1 MRGSVVFDECGFLS
15 EEMLEVYG
23 AFAAVNKGFASGRDR
38 NGKLIDPIR
47 LRTFATNI
55 PNQKF
60 YISSAS
66 STDTKYYKLYNIY
79 KVYNTMPQGRERRKV
94 HSFHLTELTI
104 S

>member
-1 MRGSVVFDECGFLS
+1 MRGSVIFDECGFLT

-23 AFAAVNKGFASGRDR
+23 AFAAVNKGFASGKDR

-47 LRTFATNI
+47 LRTFATNV

-66 STDTKYYKLYNIY
+66 STDTKYYRLYLN
-79 KVYNTMPQGRERRKV
+79 P
-94 HSFHLTELTI
+94 SLP
-104 S
+104 